1 MDDLNKYFL
10 SNKKGFTLIEVV
22 MIIVILG
29 IIMPGI
35 MLYFITG
42 VKDSAIPQKR
52 TTAIFLAEALMEEIK
67 SKGWDEVTTIDATCS
82 NATLPLAAEEATRN
96 LYDDVDD
103 FNGVVGV
110 SPPQNSQGASLGTAY
125 QGFSQT
131 VAVYYV
137 NPGALDTDAGT
148 RTCYKRIQVDITDT
162 TSNEKTILVS
172 LMTSY

>member
-1 MDDLNKYFL
+1 M
-10 SNKKGFTLIEVV
+10 NKKGFTLIEVV

-52 TTAIFLAEALMEEIK
+52 TTAIFLAEALMEEIR

-82 NATLPLAAEEATRN
+82 NASAVGFDGIETSATRATWN
-96 LYDDVDD
+96 DMDD
-103 FNGVVGV
+103 FNNLNNTPPNDSQNNPMTYYPGYRQQVKVEYVSAADLNPAVPLVV
-110 SPPQNSQGASLGTAY
+110 PPY
-125 QGFSQT
+125 
-131 VAVYYV
+131 
-137 NPGALDTDAGT
+137 
-148 RTCYKRIQVDITDT
+148 TCYKRIQVDITDT
-162 TSNEKTILVS
+162 TSNEKITLVS